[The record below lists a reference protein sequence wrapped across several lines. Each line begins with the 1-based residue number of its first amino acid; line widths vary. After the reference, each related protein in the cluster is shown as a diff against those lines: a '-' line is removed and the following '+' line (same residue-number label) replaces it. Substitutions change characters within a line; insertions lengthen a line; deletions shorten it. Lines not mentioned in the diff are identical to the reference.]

1 LIDKEIILN
10 CIKGK
15 REAHSIL
22 YNTCIPY
29 TYSIVSRYL
38 PNREDQKDLIQE
50 SFAKVFKNIEKYDL
64 SRGSFNLWLR
74 KIVVNE
80 CLMFIR
86 KNKRLPL
93 LTSVNEVPE
102 FQLCEEVKYDQL
114 TKSDIENA
122 LSRMPEGYKIVFMLK
137 VIDGYDHGEI
147 SKMLNIKKETSR
159 SQLAR
164 AKKWMQK
171 NLIDNRKNIAYGLF

>member
-1 LIDKEIILN
+1 M
-10 CIKGK
+10 
-15 REAHSIL
+15 L
-22 YNTCIPY
+22 YSSCIPY
-29 TYSIVSRYL
+29 AYSIVSRYL
-38 PNREDQKDLIQE
+38 PNSEDRKDVIQE
-50 SFAKVFKNIEKYDL
+50 AFVKVFRSIQKYDA
-64 SRGSFNLWLR
+64 GKGTFNLWLR

-93 LTSVNEVPE
+93 LTSVEEVPE
-102 FQLCEEVKYDQL
+102 FQLSEEVKHNQL
-114 TKSDIENA
+114 TKRDIENA
-122 LSRMPEGYKIVFMLK
+122 LSDMPEGYKIVFMLN
-137 VIDGYDHGEI
+137 VIDGYNHGEI

-171 NLIDNRKNIAYGLF
+171 NLIDNRKNIAYGIF